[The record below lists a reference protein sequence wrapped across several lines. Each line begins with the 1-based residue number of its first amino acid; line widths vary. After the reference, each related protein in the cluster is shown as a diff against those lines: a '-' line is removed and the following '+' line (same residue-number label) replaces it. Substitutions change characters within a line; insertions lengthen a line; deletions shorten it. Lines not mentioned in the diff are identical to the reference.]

1 MKFTQPVSMKCSEE
15 QYKRDLKKALLSMG
29 YKEYC
34 LTHNGH
40 GDEIIATNISGSHN
54 IVSDIYFEDKN
65 RHGRYFIEEYNPQL
79 FLALAGMTDSETGN
93 VGEWWKRS
101 SIPSEGKFT
110 RYKIYKQLEP
120 NYQEFCA
127 FLNDRN
133 TPDGHFG
140 DNDKHFVKA
149 TKEEIITEFT
159 KQNNKPMNIISVK
172 KSDFKKLHDL
182 ACSNWKTKLNN
193 FIARDFL
200 YSDTIDFKSEFVN
213 EMRSACTPEQ
223 LVVFKEIF
231 GNVSPINV
239 LEGFN
244 GRPFF
249 GELSKSPYI
258 QPREDGEYTNQGF
271 WLSKTFDWSI
281 VKDEDGALVLLPKIK
296 E

>member
-1 MKFTQPVSMKCSEE
+1 MKFTQPVSMKCSQE
-15 QYKRDLKKALLSMG
+15 QYNRDLKESLLAMG
-29 YKEYC
+29 YRENNIGSFGSYPILVTNQGGDNSRLSNLEY
-34 LTHNGH
+34 N
-40 GDEIIATNISGSHN
+40 AN
-54 IVSDIYFEDKN
+54 VKF
-65 RHGRYFIEEYNPQL
+65 GRYFIKEYNPEL
-79 FLALAGMTDSETGN
+79 FLALAGMTDSEIGN
-93 VGEWWKRS
+93 VGEWWKH
-101 SIPSEGKFT
+101 ITDGVFGFTEGKL
-110 RYKIYKQLEP
+110 YKQTKS
-120 NYQEFCA
+120 NYQLRYA
-127 FLNDRN
+127 FLD
-133 TPDGHFG
+133 
-140 DNDKHFVKA
+140 DNSKENGNEGSNNKWFVKA
-149 TKEEIITEFT
+149 TKQEIINHFS
-159 KQNNKPMNIISVK
+159 NKTMNKVTVK

-182 ACSNWKTKLNN
+182 ACNDWKTKLNN

-213 EMRSACTPEQ
+213 EMRSACTKEQ